1 MGVDLSRDLF
11 LEETLEGLA
20 VLSEF
25 PNTFGELVR
34 GHLVLEK
41 GPAKLGLVI
50 DVGNFGDRVGLG
62 GSSSIE
68 FLGDFLVGVLE
79 LLKEGRGDG
88 EEVDAGEGLDF
99 ASLDKGE
106 EKGEII

>member
-41 GPAKLGLVI
+41 GPAELGLVI
-50 DVGNFGDRVGLG
+50 DVGDLR
-62 GSSSIE
+62 E
-68 FLGDFLVGVLE
+68 
-79 LLKEGRGDG
+79 
-88 EEVDAGEGLDF
+88 
-99 ASLDKGE
+99 
-106 EKGEII
+106 